1 VFQNS
6 LFMSRFLWVISLFF
20 VLVSCEDRV
29 KFNDPTFQ
37 GLKDNVIWKATL
49 IVAVQ
54 YPDGSLVM
62 DAYKKSEILT
72 LKTKSTKPQVYS
84 LGVDLLNSAT
94 FVQEIYAE
102 KTAFSTGTNS
112 GDGQIEI
119 TEYDAVNSTITG
131 TFKFNAKNESK
142 DAITS
147 PNINFEQGTFY
158 QIPLTIIAK

>member
-1 VFQNS
+1 
-6 LFMSRFLWVISLFF
+6 MSRFFSIIALFF
-20 VLVSCEDRV
+20 VLVSCEDQV
-29 KFNDPTFQ
+29 HFSNPSFQ
-37 GLKDNVIWKATL
+37 GLKDNVIWRATL

-72 LKTKSTKPQVYS
+72 LKAKSAKPQVYS
-84 LGVDLLNSAT
+84 LGVDLVNRAT

-102 KTAFSTGTNS
+102 KTAFSTGTNN
-112 GDGQIEI
+112 GNGQIEI

-142 DAITS
+142 DPLGS
-147 PNINFEQGTFY
+147 PNINFQQGVFY
-158 QIPLTIIAK
+158 QVPLTIIAK